1 MSCMSFLEKKRTK
14 EGYFEKISTKSK
26 SLINSTRIVIDNFDK
41 FCKSEYAHDSD
52 DVINELLSFDGT
64 KLEDGA
70 CDLYQNWINYN
81 AQNGISAKTLKVYFS
96 LLKSYLHYRRIK
108 VSEKDIKTNVSLPK
122 VIQEKKHP
130 FSMEQVHEILKI
142 ANYHKKSLY
151 LALLS
156 SGMRIGEA
164 GQIRKKDL
172 EISGQRITI
181 NIPAQSTKTK
191 TARTVYISIESSKM
205 ILGKLKE
212 LDGDSLIWGTNLN
225 YNTSVFAE
233 DSAFSRYVDKIGL
246 GMRYESGTRKITL
259 HSFRAFFF
267 TKSARIHGENYAHMM
282 TGHGGYL
289 MEYDRLTDE
298 EKFKMYLELEPNLLV
313 YDQTINEQKIKKLRD
328 ANTKLTDQ
336 QITIEDQE
344 KRLKKLE
351 EMLYLERNFQIEK

>member
-1 MSCMSFLEKKRTK
+1 MYVVSRK
-14 EGYFEKISTKSK
+14 EENKGRILWKESTKSK

-41 FCKSEYAHDSD
+41 FCKSEYTHDSD
-52 DVINELLSFDGT
+52 DVINELLSFDVT
-64 KLEDGA
+64 KLEDST

-81 AQNGISAKTLKVYFS
+81 AKNGISAKTLKVYFS
-96 LLKSYLHYRRIK
+96 LLKSYLHYRGIK

-122 VIQEKKHP
+122 VIHEKKHP
-130 FSMEQVHEILKI
+130 LNMEQIHEILKI
-142 ANYHKKSLY
+142 ANCHKKSLY

-164 GQIRKKDL
+164 VQIRKKDL
-172 EISGQRITI
+172 EILGQRITI
-181 NIPAQSTKTK
+181 NIPTQFTKTK
-191 TARTVYISIESSKM
+191 TSRTVYISIESSKM

-212 LDGDSLIWGTNLN
+212 LDDDSLIWGTNPD
-225 YNTSVFAE
+225 YSTSVFAE

-246 GMRYESGTRKITL
+246 GVRYESGTRKIAL

-298 EKFKMYLELEPNLLV
+298 EKLEMYLELEPNLLV

-351 EMLYLERNFQIEK
+351 EMLYLERNFQREK